1 MDLRL
6 LREWIRNPFLLE
18 GVDGQDLEHLLREA
32 PAFEAGQIL
41 SLQRMKIN
49 HSSRFSKALAS
60 YSAMTDQGQ
69 WLYRAIERQQTK
81 HDVEA
86 EFHIPSLE
94 SSIEVSK
101 EVSGGL
107 ISEGQEIVQQT
118 RLDWFTLLGRV
129 DWKAMES
136 DELDLLYA
144 EYTQTDY
151 LEASADL
158 PKWNEDQT
166 AVLHKPIPPTK
177 AFEESRSELDR
188 IRDMAAKSL
197 DLEEVPVSESLA
209 ALYLEQG
216 QRAMAVRVYRRL
228 MLRFPSKLGYFRDCI
243 DQIDSK
249 PPR

>member
-6 LREWIRNPFLLE
+6 LREWIRNPLLLE

-69 WLYRAIERQQTK
+69 WLYRAIERQQSK
-81 HDVEA
+81 LDVEA
-86 EFHIPSLE
+86 EFQISSLVTG
-94 SSIEVSK
+94 SEVPK
-101 EVSGGL
+101 EVNPGL
-107 ISEGQEIVQQT
+107 TSAKQEIVQQT
-118 RLDWFTLLGRV
+118 RLDWFTLLGQV
-129 DWKAMES
+129 DWNAMES
-136 DELDLLYA
+136 DELDMLYA

-151 LEASADL
+151 LEASTDL
-158 PKWNEDQT
+158 SNWSEGQT
-166 AVLHKPIPPTK
+166 AVHNEPAPPMK
-177 AFEESRSELDR
+177 AYEESRSELDR

-228 MLRFPSKLGYFRDCI
+228 MLRFPSKLAYFRDCI

-249 PPR
+249 APR

>member
-6 LREWIRNPFLLE
+6 LREWIRNPLLLE

-69 WLYRAIERQQTK
+69 WFYRAIERQQFK
-81 HDVEA
+81 HEVEA
-86 EFHIPSLE
+86 EFQIPSLE

-101 EVSGGL
+101 EVSGGST
-107 ISEGQEIVQQT
+107 SEEQEIVQQT
-118 RLDWFTLLGRV
+118 RLDWFTLLGSV
-129 DWKAMES
+129 DWNSMES

-151 LEASADL
+151 LEASPDL
-158 PKWNEDQT
+158 PNWREDP
-166 AVLHKPIPPTK
+166 KPGIHEPAPPSK

-216 QRAMAVRVYRRL
+216 QKAMAVRVYRRL